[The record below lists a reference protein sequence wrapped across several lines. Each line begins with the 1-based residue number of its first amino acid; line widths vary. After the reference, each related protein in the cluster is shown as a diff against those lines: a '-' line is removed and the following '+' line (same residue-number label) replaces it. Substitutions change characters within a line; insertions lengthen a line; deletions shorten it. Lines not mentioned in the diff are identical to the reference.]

1 MIMTKGSR
9 KGWLGRANGLA
20 SLEQCQVPR
29 RGFSK
34 YFPLMMMCRYN
45 LAWWRECPGELE
57 QPSNIWEGNIL
68 LKGQRGVEIPKL
80 QHIFSPG
87 FSAGLCLSH
96 TSRVG
101 PKVVVGSW
109 LPCFLARASS
119 LHPHILVAPP

>member
-9 KGWLGRANGLA
+9 KGWLGRAKGLA

-29 RGFSK
+29 SGFSK
-34 YFPLMMMCRYN
+34 YFSLMMMCRYN

-80 QHIFSPG
+80 QHIFSPASLLASASRTLPEWAPRWLWGLG
-87 FSAGLCLSH
+87 FPASWP
-96 TSRVG
+96 G
-101 PKVVVGSW
+101 P
-109 LPCFLARASS
+109 LPYIPIS
-119 LHPHILVAPP
+119 